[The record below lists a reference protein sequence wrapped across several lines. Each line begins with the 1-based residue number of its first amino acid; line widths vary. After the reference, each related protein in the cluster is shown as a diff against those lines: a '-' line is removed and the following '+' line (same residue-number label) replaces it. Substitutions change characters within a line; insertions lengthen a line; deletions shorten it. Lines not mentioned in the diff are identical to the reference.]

1 MVYQIDPP
9 STHLVDLPIR
19 FFYQNQYL
27 RVQTPCAQDI
37 VAAME
42 VHWSPNGWGWNDPV
56 KQEFDLRDVLFV
68 IFLENPIDDLW
79 RLLVGTQTP
88 PRFSRCFI
96 WLFFYT
102 PLQIHST
109 GASQVCMY
117 IYIYV
122 YTIHLLPIN
131 WNPQKATVSEMVIKI
146 SGKISAIPT
155 PCDHSM
161 TNVLMFGHCFIPPKL
176 TISTLIVKIFTAKAK
191 ATRTCSAWLSL
202 EEVGNWRATV
212 VTYWLTPYTEN

>member
-117 IYIYV
+117 IYICV
-122 YTIHLLPIN
+122 YYTFATNKLKSTKSNSI
-131 WNPQKATVSEMVIKI
+131 WN
-146 SGKISAIPT
+146 
-155 PCDHSM
+155 
-161 TNVLMFGHCFIPPKL
+161 GHQDL
-176 TISTLIVKIFTAKAK
+176 
-191 ATRTCSAWLSL
+191 W
-202 EEVGNWRATV
+202 
-212 VTYWLTPYTEN
+212 ENLCNSNALWPFND